1 MRHDA
6 DVACFRELCL
16 ACHVWIT
23 ATFSPEL
30 AKPPIAPDARP
41 EKNSSGCR

>member
-6 DVACFRELCL
+6 DIPRVRELCF
-16 ACHVWIT
+16 ACHFWIT

-30 AKPPIAPDARP
+30 TKPPKSRYGLA
-41 EKNSSGCR
+41 